1 MTAQGLFETQKPHD
15 CEEHIARSIK
25 GEMQKLW
32 DRTVVHIKQA
42 MEVRRYPDEDHE
54 SDFGERLRRLE
65 GQLEEQEPRIAINNH
80 PRSPKSESWQNKVL
94 VGVAITVLSAAI
106 ISAVA
111 TYTAVAT
118 LTTQLQMYIQANNQ
132 RLDADESRIHD
143 TERRLDRG
151 AP

>member
-1 MTAQGLFETQKPHD
+1 MEEYSLPTEVQDATLLFRIDGAMHRAMDELADRIQILWSRRHPQGDYEP
-15 CEEHIARSIK
+15 
-25 GEMQKLW
+25 
-32 DRTVVHIKQA
+32 
-42 MEVRRYPDEDHE
+42 
-54 SDFGERLRRLE
+54 DFGERLRRLE
-65 GQLEEQEPRIAINNH
+65 GQLDEQEPRINITNH
-80 PRSPKSESWQNKVL
+80 PRPPKSESWQNKVL

-151 AP
+151 TP

>member
-1 MTAQGLFETQKPHD
+1 MDTELLQPHGTD
-15 CEEHIARSIK
+15 TLESHVAISIK
-25 GEMQKLW
+25 AEMQKLW

-42 MEVRRYPDEDHE
+42 METRRHSSGEYEP
-54 SDFGERLRRLE
+54 DFGERLRRLE
-65 GQLEEQEPRIAINNH
+65 GQLDDQEPRINITNH